1 MLYDSAT
8 APASAFVAGG
18 AGVGGVV
25 GGSGRSEMCRQSKRP
40 PAGPNGGDANQN
52 RRIDGPPMLRA
63 EDPTDDHPDERAGRY
78 GYQIDQLAQVVAAA
92 PRAALRLDGDEAHG
106 GSER

>member
-1 MLYDSAT
+1 M
-8 APASAFVAGG
+8 
-18 AGVGGVV
+18 GGVV

-92 PRAALRLDGDEAHG
+92 KSTTMTTFILRAIPEGAFGR
-106 GSER
+106 